1 MLTRGNLRAGQSMDA
16 PSGTLRPIAAY
27 LEDMLACQ
35 SAELV
40 EFMLRTAILDRLS
53 APLCLA
59 VTDASHSQDLL
70 EALATRHLLL
80 QPLDLDGRWFRYHQ
94 LLRDYLHK
102 RLAAQSTIDV
112 AQLHRR
118 AYQWYASQALWT
130 DAVRHALAAGDNAEA
145 LAMIGECAMALV
157 RKGDLLTLLGW
168 QRQLPAEILRG
179 QAEIR
184 LALARGMTLAMRF
197 DEALAML
204 DSLEHDAAAGAL
216 AHPERCVW
224 ECQAVRA
231 MMTALQDD
239 PPAALRIAK
248 ACLDHPVSADTW
260 TLNALSNVV
269 RFAHWKAGRLAELY
283 ATPWIPYAPEDDN
296 RNLFASVYKL
306 CLLGLAELQ
315 QMHFTLAERHFARS
329 MQLAEQ
335 SAGPRSPAAAL
346 CAPLL
351 AQLRYERDELDNAEA
366 LLLERMPVINAVV
379 LLDGVLLAYTLL
391 VRIAAARGDVE
402 QAHCWIDQALS
413 IGHQRNWRRLIAA
426 SLFERIRLLLAEAR
440 TEEAAACVTQLD
452 ELAHASA
459 GSGHANAGEIDRYRI
474 LGTAWLAMA
483 EQRAAQAM
491 PLLEALLLRFPQGR
505 ADYLALRARTMFALA
520 CMAAG
525 ERSRA
530 INECREVLA
539 GVESASAYRT
549 ILDQGAGVSALLR
562 AVREDTPATDEN
574 RGRLACID
582 EFLERCSARYPAR
595 EKPPATTER
604 EALSAR
610 ERGILDLIAEGQ
622 SNKEIAR
629 SLGIAPETVKTH
641 IKSIFTKLSVEKRAQ
656 AVARAQT
663 LGLVAGH

>member
-1 MLTRGNLRAGQSMDA
+1 MSANSAVMVLRSPAVS
-16 PSGTLRPIAAY
+16 P
-27 LEDMLACQ
+27 LA
-35 SAELV
+35 S
-40 EFMLRTAILDRLS
+40 
-53 APLCLA
+53 
-59 VTDASHSQDLL
+59 
-70 EALATRHLLL
+70 
-80 QPLDLDGRWFRYHQ
+80 
-94 LLRDYLHK
+94 
-102 RLAAQSTIDV
+102 
-112 AQLHRR
+112 
-118 AYQWYASQALWT
+118 
-130 DAVRHALAAGDNAEA
+130 
-145 LAMIGECAMALV
+145 
-157 RKGDLLTLLGW
+157 
-168 QRQLPAEILRG
+168 
-179 QAEIR
+179 
-184 LALARGMTLAMRF
+184 
-197 DEALAML
+197 
-204 DSLEHDAAAGAL
+204 
-216 AHPERCVW
+216 
-224 ECQAVRA
+224 
-231 MMTALQDD
+231 
-239 PPAALRIAK
+239 IAK

-663 LGLVAGH
+663 LGLVAASDDATRCDRQVICPALA